1 MAERKSAHKKEVE
14 EVAET
19 AAVAAAEASWPQ
31 TRVVL
36 RLILI
41 VLGVAAVIWALY
53 MLEGVIL
60 LLVLSIFFAY
70 LIAPLIEL
78 VHRPVRLRGGKQK
91 HIIPRTL
98 AIGIVYLV
106 LFGGLGLSVY
116 FLLPKVGEQI
126 TELGAQVPT
135 YYKSISEQAQ
145 QLERLYES
153 VPQGKTRDAI
163 KETVSKTTEGVRS
176 YIEYVALSAVPVAFA
191 YAPWLVLIPILAFF
205 LLKDADSFRRSALQM
220 LPRGRIRWRGDEL
233 FQDVNSTLAAYI
245 RAQLIACL
253 LIGVICTLGFILIG
267 VPYALV
273 LGILAGFLEFIP
285 LAGPLTVGVL
295 AVAVSSFHSSG
306 QALGVFIFLA
316 VLRIIHDYVTYP
328 RIIGQG
334 IHLHPLAVILAILCG
349 AELAGVAG
357 IFLAIPV
364 IAIISVGYR
373 HWLEHRG
380 KDEGIV
386 ASLLKPDEAAPTS
399 PAAVTLDENLV
410 HQHEAAAALHTLE
423 HHRAVA
429 ETAAPA
435 TPTGAL
441 QSEPTQPCELQSEP
455 TQPCEVQN
463 EPSQTGALPSE
474 S

>member
-1 MAERKSAHKKEVE
+1 MNDEEKPVAFRSSFIVPTSSFNFMVELKSKHKQEVE

-41 VLGVAAVIWALY
+41 VLGVAGVIWALY
-53 MLEGVIL
+53 LLEGVIL

-70 LIAPLIEL
+70 LIAPLVEL
-78 VHRPVRLRGGKQK
+78 VHRPIKIRGRRSHRQ
-91 HIIPRTL
+91 HLIPRTL

-106 LFGGLGLSVY
+106 IFGGLGLAVY
-116 FLLPKVGEQI
+116 VLLPQVGEQL
-126 TELGAQVPT
+126 TGLGQQAPT
-135 YYKSISEQAQ
+135 YYKGISDRAQ
-145 QLERLYES
+145 SLERIYQRIPPPARDS
-153 VPQGKTRDAI
+153 VKATVT
-163 KETVSKTTEGVRS
+163 ETIHTVG
-176 YIEYVALSAVPVAFA
+176 EYVQNTAVTTATFALG

-205 LLKDADSFRRSALQM
+205 LLKDADSFRRSALLM
-220 LPRGRIRWRGDEL
+220 LPRGRMRWRGDEL

-253 LIGVICTLGFILIG
+253 LIGIICTVGFMLIG

-285 LAGPLTVGVL
+285 LAGPLVVFVL
-295 AVAVSSFHSSG
+295 AIVFSSFHSPG
-306 QALGVFIFLA
+306 QAFVVFIFLA
-316 VLRIIHDYVTYP
+316 ILRVVHDYVTYP

-373 HWLEHRG
+373 HWMEHKG
-380 KDEGIV
+380 AEEGIV
-386 ASLLKPDEAAPTS
+386 ASLLRTDEAAAPP
-399 PAAVTLDENLV
+399 PAAATTTPTP
-410 HQHEAAAALHTLE
+410 AAATN
-423 HHRAVA
+423 
-429 ETAAPA
+429 PKQK
-435 TPTGAL
+435 L
-441 QSEPTQPCELQSEP
+441 QRE
-455 TQPCEVQN
+455 
-463 EPSQTGALPSE
+463 G
-474 S
+474 

>member
-1 MAERKSAHKKEVE
+1 MAEQKSEHRKEVE

-41 VLGVAAVIWALY
+41 VLGVAMVIWALY

-70 LIAPLIEL
+70 LIAPLVEL
-78 VHRPVRLRGGKQK
+78 VHRPVKLRKGKQQ

-98 AIGIVYLV
+98 AVGIVYLV
-106 LFGGLGLSVY
+106 IFGGLGLTVY
-116 FLLPKVGEQI
+116 VLLPQVGEQL
-126 TELGAQVPT
+126 TGLGQQAPT
-135 YYKSISEQAQ
+135 YYKGLSDRAQ
-145 QLERLYES
+145 KLERFYQRI
-153 VPQGKTRDAI
+153 PPGAR
-163 KETVSKTTEGVRS
+163 ETVRQTVSETIHTVGEYIQNTAVTTATF
-176 YIEYVALSAVPVAFA
+176 ALA

-285 LAGPLTVGVL
+285 LAGPLVVGVL
-295 AVAVSSFHSSG
+295 AVAVSSFHSPG
-306 QALGVFIFLA
+306 QALGVFVFLG

-334 IHLHPLAVILAILCG
+334 IHLHPLAVILAILSG

-386 ASLLKPDEAAPTS
+386 ASLLKPE
-399 PAAVTLDENLV
+399 
-410 HQHEAAAALHTLE
+410 EAAAAPPPP
-423 HHRAVA
+423 
-429 ETAAPA
+429 TAAAA
-435 TPTGAL
+435 TPTA
-441 QSEPTQPCELQSEP
+441 PIPAAPTTQPGELQSE
-455 TQPCEVQN
+455 
-463 EPSQTGALPSE
+463 S
-474 S
+474 

>member
-1 MAERKSAHKKEVE
+1 MVEQKSERKKEVR

-36 RLILI
+36 RLLLI
-41 VLGVAAVIWALY
+41 VLGVGAVIWALY

-70 LIAPLIEL
+70 LIAPLVEFFHHPIW
-78 VHRPVRLRGGKQK
+78 LRGRKRR
-91 HIIPRTL
+91 HFIPRTL
-98 AIGIVYLV
+98 AIGVVYLII
-106 LFGGLGLSVY
+106 FGGLGLVIY
-116 FLLPKVGEQI
+116 LLLPQVGEQI
-126 TELGAQVPT
+126 TEIGR
-135 YYKSISEQAQ
+135 QAPNYSKTLSDSTQ
-145 QLERLYES
+145 KLERFYQRIPSPARES
-153 VPQGKTRDAI
+153 V
-163 KETVSKTTEGVRS
+163 KETVSETIHTVGAYLQSTAVTTATF
-176 YIEYVALSAVPVAFA
+176 ALG

-205 LLKDADSFRRSALQM
+205 LLKDADSFRRTALQM
-220 LPRGRIRWRGDEL
+220 LPRGRMRWRGDEL

-285 LAGPLTVGVL
+285 LAGPLTIFVL
-295 AVAVSSFHSSG
+295 AVAVSSFHSPG

-316 VLRIIHDYVTYP
+316 VLRIVHDYVTYP

-364 IAIISVGYR
+364 IAIISVAYR

-386 ASLLKPDEAAPTS
+386 ASLLKPDEAAAS
-399 PAAVTLDENLV
+399 AAPSTPLP
-410 HQHEAAAALHTLE
+410 Q
-423 HHRAVA
+423 
-429 ETAAPA
+429 AAPA
-435 TPTGAL
+435 VTENPPT
-441 QSEPTQPCELQSEP
+441 T
-455 TQPCEVQN
+455 
-463 EPSQTGALPSE
+463 LPSKG
-474 S
+474 

>member
-1 MAERKSAHKKEVE
+1 MVERKSKHKQEVE

-41 VLGVAAVIWALY
+41 VLGVAMVIWALY
-53 MLEGVIL
+53 KLEGVIL

-70 LIAPLIEL
+70 LIAPLVEF
-78 VHRPVRLRGGKQK
+78 VHHPIWLRGRERK
-91 HIIPRTL
+91 HFIPRTL
-98 AIGIVYLV
+98 AIGVVYLII
-106 LFGGLGLSVY
+106 FGGLGLVVY
-116 FLLPKVGEQI
+116 LLLPQVGEQL
-126 TELGAQVPT
+126 TEIGRQAPT
-135 YYKSISEQAQ
+135 YSKNISDSTQK
-145 QLERLYES
+145 LERFYQRIPSPARES
-153 VPQGKTRDAI
+153 V
-163 KETVSKTTEGVRS
+163 KETVSETIHTVSTYIQSTAVTTATF
-176 YIEYVALSAVPVAFA
+176 ALG

-205 LLKDADSFRRSALQM
+205 LLKDADSFRRTALQM
-220 LPRGRIRWRGDEL
+220 LPRGRMRWRGDEL

-253 LIGVICTLGFILIG
+253 LIGFICTAGFMLIG

-285 LAGPLTVGVL
+285 LAGPLVIFVL
-295 AVAVSSFHSSG
+295 AVTVSSFHSPG
-306 QALGVFIFLA
+306 QALVVFIFLA
-316 VLRIIHDYVTYP
+316 VLRIVHDYVTYP

-386 ASLLKPDEAAPTS
+386 ATLLKTDE
-399 PAAVTLDENLV
+399 
-410 HQHEAAAALHTLE
+410 
-423 HHRAVA
+423 
-429 ETAAPA
+429 PA
-435 TPTGAL
+435 TPPPTPPTPEATPAA
-441 QSEPTQPCELQSEP
+441 STNPEPELQRE
-455 TQPCEVQN
+455 
-463 EPSQTGALPSE
+463 G
-474 S
+474 

>member
-1 MAERKSAHKKEVE
+1 MVERKSKHKQEVE

-19 AAVAAAEASWPQ
+19 AAVAAAEATWPQ

-41 VLGVAAVIWALY
+41 VLGVAMVIWALY

-70 LIAPLIEL
+70 LIAPLVEF
-78 VHRPVRLRGGKQK
+78 VHHPIWLRGRERK
-91 HIIPRTL
+91 HFIPRTL
-98 AIGIVYLV
+98 AIGVVYLII
-106 LFGGLGLSVY
+106 FGGLGLAVY
-116 FLLPKVGEQI
+116 LLLPQVGEQL
-126 TELGAQVPT
+126 TEIGRQAPT
-135 YYKSISEQAQ
+135 YSKNISDSTQK
-145 QLERLYES
+145 LERFYQRIPSPARES
-153 VPQGKTRDAI
+153 V
-163 KETVSKTTEGVRS
+163 KETVSETIHTVGAYIQSTAVTTATF
-176 YIEYVALSAVPVAFA
+176 ALG

-205 LLKDADSFRRSALQM
+205 LLKDADSFRRTALQM
-220 LPRGRIRWRGDEL
+220 LPRGRMRWRGDEL

-253 LIGVICTLGFILIG
+253 LIGVICTAGFMLIG

-285 LAGPLTVGVL
+285 LAGPLVIFVL
-295 AVAVSSFHSSG
+295 AVTVSSFHSPG
-306 QALGVFIFLA
+306 QALVVFIFLA
-316 VLRIIHDYVTYP
+316 VLRIVHDYVTYP

-373 HWLEHRG
+373 HWMEHKG
-380 KDEGIV
+380 AEEGIV
-386 ASLLKPDEAAPTS
+386 ASLLQPAEPATPPAPPT
-399 PAAVTLDENLV
+399 PPTP
-410 HQHEAAAALHTLE
+410 AAAATP
-423 HHRAVA
+423 VA
-429 ETAAPA
+429 P
-435 TPTGAL
+435 PNPKQKL
-441 QSEPTQPCELQSEP
+441 QSE
-455 TQPCEVQN
+455 
-463 EPSQTGALPSE
+463 G
-474 S
+474 